1 MENKLNYYK
10 NLLNLSY
17 NEAIELLLKKH
28 GPVKDDYFREK
39 SYARFLNKEIK
50 KITKGKYSK
59 TDQGLYCHHIAEDK
73 YLNLSNNEHI
83 IKNKYP
89 FELHKKEN
97 LVYCD
102 LFEHLILHAII
113 AKDSNGELGF
123 PGYEVYLQPM
133 VYDWYIKQKIPK
145 PEWMKNCYYKAY
157 LTPDDTKI
165 ILDYI
170 DLYLS
175 ETAFYQ
181 ERLVYLEQLKKEMIS
196 RQLEFE
202 KREKDLRKMEE
213 EAKKREEE
221 RKQEMIKQ
229 FKLTYPN
236 LDKAGFNIDVSR
248 KEILT
253 TLYKIKNNKDRISKK
268 EFEKF
273 NQEMINFVREDLL
286 IKLNSLL

>member
-73 YLNLSNNEHI
+73 YLNLSNNEYI

-113 AKDSNGELGF
+113 AKDSNCEFGF
-123 PGYEVYLQPM
+123 PGYEIYLQPM
-133 VYDWYIKQKIPK
+133 VYDWYINQKIPK

-181 ERLVYLEQLKKEMIS
+181 ERLVYLEQLKKEKIS

-202 KREKDLRKMEE
+202 KQEKDLRKM
-213 EAKKREEE
+213 EEE

-236 LDKAGFNIDVSR
+236 LDKAGFNIDISR

-268 EFEKF
+268 EFKEF
-273 NQEMINFVREDLL
+273 NREMINFVREDLL